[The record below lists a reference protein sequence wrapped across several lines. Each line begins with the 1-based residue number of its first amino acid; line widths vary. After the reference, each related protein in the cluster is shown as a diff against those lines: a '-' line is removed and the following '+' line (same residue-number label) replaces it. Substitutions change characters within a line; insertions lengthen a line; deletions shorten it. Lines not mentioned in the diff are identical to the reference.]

1 MDKKSDFILL
11 SEPEFGW
18 STFSF
23 PDAEKSYELSYLT
36 DIAAEWLDKAIAG
49 LEQLTPFC
57 VHAYLEPGRLLCT
70 VSFWHC
76 HVAVE
81 GEGREAEDVGDITH
95 SLSNTDMLSFC
106 IYLRD
111 SIQAHLDSWLK
122 WNACEWAEM
131 TEDEREERRQKL
143 DSQLKQLSALIESQ
157 AKHFGKGRGFY

>member
-1 MDKKSDFILL
+1 MDVKSDFILL
-11 SEPEFGW
+11 SEPDFGW
-18 STFSF
+18 SAFSF

-36 DIAAEWLDKAIAG
+36 DIAVEWLDKAIYG
-49 LEQLTPFC
+49 LEHLTPFC

-76 HVAVE
+76 HLAV
-81 GEGREAEDVGDITH
+81 EAEDREPEEIGDIIH

-106 IYLRD
+106 TYLRD

-122 WNACEWAEM
+122 WDACEWAEM

-143 DSQLKQLSALIESQ
+143 DSQLKQLSTLIESQ
-157 AKHFGKGRGFY
+157 AKCFSMGGGFY